1 MRKIK
6 KGDEV
11 IVRAGRDRGR
21 RGNVMRVLD
30 EDHLLVEGVNVVK
43 KHERPNPMRGTTGGI
58 VEKEMPIHVSNIAV
72 YNPVTGKADRIGVR
86 SLDDGR
92 KVRFF
97 KSTGEVVD
105 V

>member
-1 MRKIK
+1 MRKIR

-30 EDHLLVEGVNVVK
+30 EDHLLVEGINVVK
-43 KHERPNPMRGTTGGI
+43 KHERPNPMRGTSGGI
-58 VEKEMPIHVSNIAV
+58 VEKEMPIHVSNVAI
-72 YNPVTGKADRIGVR
+72 YNPVTAKADRVGVR
-86 SLDDGR
+86 SLEDGR